1 MSEHECSGTD
11 CASLVRIKAL
21 ERTLED
27 EKKERSRSHEK
38 IYNRLGALERG
49 MTAVTT
55 QYSQIIAQLAT
66 MSADINALK
75 EKPNKRWETVITAII
90 TGVVGFLLGQ
100 AWNGV
105 KACQWPACGSRSVS
119 DLRNEAGNPEGEL
132 GLIARE
138 NGG

>member
-66 MSADINALK
+66 MKGGEAIM
-75 EKPNKRWETVITAII
+75 EKLVTAAS
-90 TGVVGFLLGQ
+90 LMM
-100 AWNGV
+100 
-105 KACQWPACGSRSVS
+105 PSRCPMPPPM
-119 DLRNEAGNPEGEL
+119 RH
-132 GLIARE
+132 
-138 NGG
+138 

>member
-38 IYNRLGALERG
+38 IYNRLGGLERG

-90 TGVVGFLLGQ
+90 TGVVGFLL
-100 AWNGV
+100 A
-105 KACQWPACGSRSVS
+105 R
-119 DLRNEAGNPEGEL
+119 L
-132 GLIARE
+132 GM
-138 NGG
+138 G

>member
-55 QYSQIIAQLAT
+55 QYSQIMAQRIYEAVCSGWTKPEDDLTIIAVK
-66 MSADINALK
+66 I
-75 EKPNKRWETVITAII
+75 EKN
-90 TGVVGFLLGQ
+90 
-100 AWNGV
+100 
-105 KACQWPACGSRSVS
+105 
-119 DLRNEAGNPEGEL
+119 RN
-132 GLIARE
+132 
-138 NGG
+138 

>member
-90 TGVVGFLLGQ
+90 TGVVGFLLARLGMGERHV
-100 AWNGV
+100 NGPRAV
-105 KACQWPACGSRSVS
+105 PGAFLTSEMKLAIQKANWG
-119 DLRNEAGNPEGEL
+119 
-132 GLIARE
+132 
-138 NGG
+138 

>member
-27 EKKERSRSHEK
+27 EKKERSCSHEK

-90 TGVVGFLLGQ
+90 TGVVGFLL
-100 AWNGV
+100 A
-105 KACQWPACGSRSVS
+105 R
-119 DLRNEAGNPEGEL
+119 L
-132 GLIARE
+132 GM
-138 NGG
+138 G

>member
-55 QYSQIIAQLAT
+55 Q
-66 MSADINALK
+66 
-75 EKPNKRWETVITAII
+75 
-90 TGVVGFLLGQ
+90 
-100 AWNGV
+100 
-105 KACQWPACGSRSVS
+105 
-119 DLRNEAGNPEGEL
+119 
-132 GLIARE
+132 
-138 NGG
+138 

>member
-90 TGVVGFLLGQ
+90 TGVVGFLHWPGLEWGKGMSMARVRFPGAFLTSEMKLAIQ
-100 AWNGV
+100 
-105 KACQWPACGSRSVS
+105 KANWG
-119 DLRNEAGNPEGEL
+119 
-132 GLIARE
+132 
-138 NGG
+138 

>member
-49 MTAVTT
+49 MTAVT
-55 QYSQIIAQLAT
+55 S
-66 MSADINALK
+66 
-75 EKPNKRWETVITAII
+75 TA
-90 TGVVGFLLGQ
+90 
-100 AWNGV
+100 
-105 KACQWPACGSRSVS
+105 RSLHS
-119 DLRNEAGNPEGEL
+119 LPPCP
-132 GLIARE
+132 LI
-138 NGG
+138 

>member
-21 ERTLED
+21 ERTLE
-27 EKKERSRSHEK
+27 KKERSRSHEK
-38 IYNRLGALERG
+38 IYTRLGALERG

-90 TGVVGFLLGQ
+90 TGVVGFLL
-100 AWNGV
+100 A
-105 KACQWPACGSRSVS
+105 R
-119 DLRNEAGNPEGEL
+119 L
-132 GLIARE
+132 GM
-138 NGG
+138 G

>member
-21 ERTLED
+21 ERTLE
-27 EKKERSRSHEK
+27 KERSRSHEK

-90 TGVVGFLLGQ
+90 TGVVGFLL
-100 AWNGV
+100 A
-105 KACQWPACGSRSVS
+105 R
-119 DLRNEAGNPEGEL
+119 L
-132 GLIARE
+132 GM
-138 NGG
+138 G

>member
-1 MSEHECSGTD
+1 MSEHEC
-11 CASLVRIKAL
+11 IKAL

-90 TGVVGFLLGQ
+90 TGVVGFLL
-100 AWNGV
+100 A
-105 KACQWPACGSRSVS
+105 R
-119 DLRNEAGNPEGEL
+119 L
-132 GLIARE
+132 GM
-138 NGG
+138 G